1 MKSPI
6 RAVRDA
12 YASLSATTRERIL
25 AVVGLAFSAAILV
38 AVFWQLDGLDFTVLT
53 RTPRNP
59 IFWLCFV
66 ATYVLGPVMDWLIL
80 RRIWGIGIGAFPALL
95 RKQAANEVVLGY
107 SGDAQ
112 LYVWARRKLGPEGR
126 PFETL
131 RDVAVTSALAGNLV
145 TLAMMVLNAPIV
157 QGLAKGTLFTT
168 LLISTGTIVLS
179 SLAIFFLRRVVFAL
193 PPRLIAE
200 TLGIHTVRI
209 LLSLVL
215 TALLW
220 KLLLPVVPA
229 AALFLVGT
237 LRMMLSRLPF
247 VPAREALLAPLI
259 VALLGDSAGL
269 AGAVLFVATLML
281 AAHVVVGG
289 VAALADM
296 VTRSKPGL
304 PEPR

>member
-1 MKSPI
+1 MKSLVQ
-6 RAVRDA
+6 AVRTA
-12 YASLSATTRERIL
+12 YASLSTTTRERLL
-25 AVVGLAFSAAILV
+25 AIIGLAFSAAILI
-38 AVFWQLDGLDFTVLT
+38 AVFWQLDGIDFTVLT
-53 RTPRNP
+53 QTPTNP
-59 IFWLCFV
+59 LFWLVFV
-66 ATYVLGPVMDWLIL
+66 ATYVLSPFMDWLIL
-80 RRIWGIGIGAFPALL
+80 RRIWGLGAAAFPALL

-112 LYVWARRKLGPEGR
+112 LYVWARRTLGPEGR

-145 TLAMMVLNAPIV
+145 TLAMLVLNAPIV
-157 QGLAKGTLFTT
+157 QGLATGTLFTT
-168 LLISTGTIVLS
+168 LLISTATIVLS
-179 SLAIFFLRRVVFAL
+179 SLAIFFLRRFVFAL
-193 PPRLIAE
+193 PPRQLAMTI
-200 TLGIHTVRI
+200 GIHTARI

-220 KLLLPVVPA
+220 KLLLPSVSV

-237 LRMMLSRLPF
+237 LRMMMSRLPF

-259 VALLGDSAGL
+259 VALLGDAAGL

-289 VAALADM
+289 VSALADF
-296 VTRSKPGL
+296 VAR
-304 PEPR
+304 PRPRLA

>member
-1 MKSPI
+1 MTSPVTAA
-6 RAVRDA
+6 RTA
-12 YASLSATTRERIL
+12 YAALSATTRERLL
-25 AVVGLAFSAAILV
+25 ALLGLAFSAAILV
-38 AVFWQLDGLDFTVLT
+38 AVFYQLDGLDFTILT
-53 RTPRNP
+53 QAPTSPL
-59 IFWLCFV
+59 FWLCFA
-66 ATYVLGPVMDWLIL
+66 ATYALAPFMDWLIL
-80 RRIWGIGIGAFPALL
+80 RRIWGVGAGAFPALL

-112 LYVWARRKLGPEGR
+112 LYVWARRTLGAGGR

-145 TLAMMVLNAPIV
+145 TLAMLVLNAPIV
-157 QGLAKGTLFTT
+157 HGLAKGTLFTT
-168 LLISTGTIVLS
+168 LLISTATIVLS
-179 SLAIFFLRRVVFAL
+179 SLAIFFFRRMVFAL
-193 PPRLIAE
+193 PPRQLLM
-200 TLGIHTVRI
+200 TLGIHIVRI

-220 KLLLPVVPA
+220 KLLLPSVPA

-289 VAALADM
+289 ASALADM
-296 VTRSKPGL
+296 VARPKP
-304 PEPR
+304 RIA

>member
-1 MKSPI
+1 MKSPV
-6 RAVRDA
+6 RAVRTA
-12 YASLSATTRERIL
+12 YASLSTTTRERLL
-25 AVVGLAFSAAILV
+25 AIIGLAFSAAILI
-38 AVFWQLDGLDFTVLT
+38 AVFWQLDGIDFTVLT
-53 RTPRNP
+53 QTPTNP
-59 IFWLCFV
+59 LFWLVFV
-66 ATYVLGPVMDWLIL
+66 ATYVLSPFMDWLIL
-80 RRIWGIGIGAFPALL
+80 RRIWGLGAAAFPALL

-112 LYVWARRKLGPEGR
+112 LYVWARRTLGPEGR

-145 TLAMMVLNAPIV
+145 TLAMLVLNAPIV

-168 LLISTGTIVLS
+168 LLISTATIVLS
-179 SLAIFFLRRVVFAL
+179 SLAIFFLRRFVFAL
-193 PPRLIAE
+193 PPRQLAMTI
-200 TLGIHTVRI
+200 GIHTARI

-220 KLLLPVVPA
+220 KLLLPSVSV

-237 LRMMLSRLPF
+237 LRMMMSRLPF

-259 VALLGDSAGL
+259 VALLGEAAGL

-289 VAALADM
+289 VSALADF
-296 VTRSKPGL
+296 VAR
-304 PEPR
+304 PRPRLA

>member
-1 MKSPI
+1 MKSPVQ
-6 RAVRDA
+6 AVRTA
-12 YASLSATTRERIL
+12 YASLSETTRERLL
-25 AVVGLAFSAAILV
+25 AIIGLAFSATILI

-53 RTPRNP
+53 RTPRDP
-59 IFWLCFV
+59 LFWLVFV
-66 ATYVLGPVMDWLIL
+66 ATYVLGPVMDWIIL
-80 RRIWGIGIGAFPALL
+80 RRIWGLGLGAFPALL

-112 LYVWARRKLGPEGR
+112 LYVWARRTLGPEGR

-145 TLAMMVLNAPIV
+145 TLTMLVLNAPIV
-157 QGLAKGTLFTT
+157 QGLAKGTLFNT
-168 LLISTGTIVLS
+168 LLISTATIVLS
-179 SLAIFFLRRVVFAL
+179 SLAIFFFRRIVFAL
-193 PPRLIAE
+193 PPRQLAE
-200 TLGIHTVRI
+200 TIVIHTLRI

-220 KLLLPVVPA
+220 KLLLPSISI

-237 LRMMLSRLPF
+237 LRMMMSRLPF
-247 VPAREALLAPLI
+247 IPAREALLAPLI

-289 VAALADM
+289 ISSLADF
-296 VTRSKPGL
+296 VARSKPRL
-304 PEPR
+304 A

>member
-1 MKSPI
+1 MKSPVQ
-6 RAVRDA
+6 AVRSA
-12 YASLSATTRERIL
+12 YASLSPITRERLL
-25 AVVGLAFSAAILV
+25 AIVGLAFSAVILV

-53 RTPRNP
+53 QTPTNP
-59 IFWLCFV
+59 LFWLCFA
-66 ATYVLGPVMDWLIL
+66 ATYALAPFMDWLIL
-80 RRIWGIGIGAFPALL
+80 RRIWGVGAAAFPALL

-112 LYVWARRKLGPEGR
+112 LYVWARRTMGAAGR

-145 TLAMMVLNAPIV
+145 TLAMLVLHAPIV
-157 QGLAKGTLFTT
+157 HGLAKGTLFTT
-168 LLISTGTIVLS
+168 LLISTATIVLS
-179 SLAIFFLRRVVFAL
+179 SMAIFFFRRVVFAL
-193 PPRLIAE
+193 PPRQLAATI
-200 TLGIHTVRI
+200 GIHIARI
-209 LLSLVL
+209 LLSLLL

-220 KLLLPVVPA
+220 KLLLPAVPT

-259 VALLGDSAGL
+259 VALLGDAAGL

-289 VAALADM
+289 ASALADM
-296 VTRSKPGL
+296 FARSR
-304 PEPR
+304 PRLA

>member
-1 MKSPI
+1 MISPV
-6 RAVRDA
+6 RAVRSA
-12 YASLSATTRERIL
+12 YGSLSPSTRERLL
-25 AVVGLAFSAAILV
+25 AAVGLAFSAAILV
-38 AVFWQLDGLDFTVLT
+38 AVFWQLDGLDFSVLT
-53 RTPRNP
+53 QAPTSPL
-59 IFWLCFV
+59 FWLCFV
-66 ATYVLGPVMDWLIL
+66 ATYALAPFMDWLIL
-80 RRIWGIGIGAFPALL
+80 RRIWGIGIAAFPALL

-112 LYVWARRKLGPEGR
+112 LYVWARRTLGPDGR

-145 TLAMMVLNAPIV
+145 TLAMLVLHAPLV
-157 QGLAKGTLFTT
+157 HGLAKGALFNT

-179 SLAIFFLRRVVFAL
+179 SLAIFFFRRVVFAL
-193 PPRLIAE
+193 PPRQLVM
-200 TLGIHTVRI
+200 TMVIHTARI

-220 KLLLPVVPA
+220 KLLLPSVPT

-247 VPAREALLAPLI
+247 IPAREALLAPLI

-289 VAALADM
+289 ASALADM
-296 VTRSKPGL
+296 VTRPKRRL
-304 PEPR
+304 A

>member
-1 MKSPI
+1 MKSPVQ
-6 RAVRDA
+6 AVRAA
-12 YASLSATTRERIL
+12 YASLSTTTRERLL
-25 AVVGLAFSAAILV
+25 AIIGLAFSAIILA

-53 RTPRNP
+53 QTPTNP
-59 IFWLCFV
+59 LFWLCFV
-66 ATYVLGPVMDWLIL
+66 ATYVLSPFMDWLIL
-80 RRIWGIGIGAFPALL
+80 RRIWGLGAAAFPALL

-112 LYVWARRKLGPEGR
+112 LYVWARRTLGPEGR

-145 TLAMMVLNAPIV
+145 TLAMLVLNAPIV
-157 QGLAKGTLFTT
+157 QGLAQGTLFTT
-168 LLISTGTIVLS
+168 LLISTATIVLS
-179 SLAIFFLRRVVFAL
+179 SLAIFLFRRFVFAL
-193 PPRLIAE
+193 PPRQLAVTI
-200 TLGIHTVRI
+200 GIHTARI

-220 KLLLPVVPA
+220 KLLLPSISV

-237 LRMMLSRLPF
+237 LRMMMSRLPF

-281 AAHVVVGG
+281 ATHVVVGG
-289 VAALADM
+289 VSALADF
-296 VTRSKPGL
+296 VAR
-304 PEPR
+304 PRARLA

>member
-1 MKSPI
+1 MKSPVQ
-6 RAVRDA
+6 AVRTA
-12 YASLSATTRERIL
+12 YAALSETTRERLL
-25 AVVGLAFSAAILV
+25 AIIGLAFSATILI
-38 AVFWQLDGLDFTVLT
+38 AVFWQLDGIDFTVLT
-53 RTPRNP
+53 RTPRDP
-59 IFWLCFV
+59 LFWLVFV
-66 ATYVLGPVMDWLIL
+66 ATYVLGPVMDWIIL
-80 RRIWGIGIGAFPALL
+80 RRIWGLGLGAFPALL

-112 LYVWARRKLGPEGR
+112 LYVWARRTLGPEGR

-131 RDVAVTSALAGNLV
+131 RDVAITSALAGNLV
-145 TLAMMVLNAPIV
+145 TLAMLVLNAPIV
-157 QGLAKGTLFTT
+157 QGLAKGTLFNT
-168 LLISTGTIVLS
+168 LLISTATIVLS
-179 SLAIFFLRRVVFAL
+179 SLAIFFFRRIVFAL
-193 PPRLIAE
+193 PPRQLMMTI
-200 TLGIHTVRI
+200 IVHTIRI

-220 KLLLPVVPA
+220 KLLLPSISI

-237 LRMMLSRLPF
+237 LRMMMSRLPF

-289 VAALADM
+289 VSSLADFI
-296 VTRSKPGL
+296 TRSKPRL
-304 PEPR
+304 A

>member
-1 MKSPI
+1 MKSSMQ
-6 RAVRDA
+6 AVRTA
-12 YASLSATTRERIL
+12 YASLSETTRERLL
-25 AVVGLAFSAAILV
+25 AIIGLGFSATILI

-53 RTPRNP
+53 RTPRDP
-59 IFWLCFV
+59 LFWLVFV
-66 ATYVLGPVMDWLIL
+66 ATYVLGPVMDWIIL
-80 RRIWGIGIGAFPALL
+80 RRIWGLGLGAFPALL

-112 LYVWARRKLGPEGR
+112 LYVWARRTLGPEGR

-145 TLAMMVLNAPIV
+145 TLAMLVLNAPIV
-157 QGLAKGTLFTT
+157 QGLAKGTLFNT
-168 LLISTGTIVLS
+168 LLISTATIVLS
-179 SLAIFFLRRVVFAL
+179 SLAIFFFRRIVFAL
-193 PPRLIAE
+193 PPRQLAMTI
-200 TLGIHTVRI
+200 IVHTIRI

-220 KLLLPVVPA
+220 KLLLPSVSMT
-229 AALFLVGT
+229 ALFLVGT
-237 LRMMLSRLPF
+237 LRMMMSRLPF

-289 VAALADM
+289 LSSLADFIA
-296 VTRSKPGL
+296 RSKPRL
-304 PEPR
+304 A

>member
-1 MKSPI
+1 M
-6 RAVRDA
+6 
-12 YASLSATTRERIL
+12 L
-25 AVVGLAFSAAILV
+25 AIVGLAFSAVILV

-53 RTPRNP
+53 QTPTNP
-59 IFWLCFV
+59 LFWLCFA
-66 ATYVLGPVMDWLIL
+66 ATYALAPFMDWLIL
-80 RRIWGIGIGAFPALL
+80 RRIWGVGAAAFPALL

-112 LYVWARRKLGPEGR
+112 LYVWARRTMGAAGR

-145 TLAMMVLNAPIV
+145 TLAMLVLHAPIV
-157 QGLAKGTLFTT
+157 HGLAKGTLFTT
-168 LLISTGTIVLS
+168 LLISTATIVLS
-179 SLAIFFLRRVVFAL
+179 SMAIFFFRRVVFAL
-193 PPRLIAE
+193 PPRQLAATI
-200 TLGIHTVRI
+200 GIHIARI
-209 LLSLVL
+209 LLSLLL

-220 KLLLPVVPA
+220 KLLLPAVPT

-259 VALLGDSAGL
+259 VALLGDAAGL

-289 VAALADM
+289 ASALADM
-296 VTRSKPGL
+296 FARSR
-304 PEPR
+304 PRLA

>member
-1 MKSPI
+1 
-6 RAVRDA
+6 
-12 YASLSATTRERIL
+12 
-25 AVVGLAFSAAILV
+25 
-38 AVFWQLDGLDFTVLT
+38 VLT
-53 RTPRNP
+53 QTPTNP
-59 IFWLCFV
+59 LFWLVFV
-66 ATYVLGPVMDWLIL
+66 ATYVLSPFMDWLIL
-80 RRIWGIGIGAFPALL
+80 RRIWGLGAAAFPALL

-112 LYVWARRKLGPEGR
+112 LYVWARRTLGPEGR

-145 TLAMMVLNAPIV
+145 TLAMLVLNAPIV

-168 LLISTGTIVLS
+168 LLISTATIVLS
-179 SLAIFFLRRVVFAL
+179 SLAIFFLRRFVFAL
-193 PPRLIAE
+193 PPRQLAMTI
-200 TLGIHTVRI
+200 GIHTARI

-220 KLLLPVVPA
+220 KLLLPSVSV

-237 LRMMLSRLPF
+237 LRMMMSRLPF

-259 VALLGDSAGL
+259 VALLGDAAGL

-289 VAALADM
+289 VSALADF
-296 VTRSKPGL
+296 VAR
-304 PEPR
+304 PRPRLA

>member
-1 MKSPI
+1 MTSPLQ
-6 RAVRDA
+6 AVRTA
-12 YASLSATTRERIL
+12 YASLSESTRERLL
-25 AVVGLAFSAAILV
+25 AIIGLAFSATILI

-53 RTPRNP
+53 RTPRDP
-59 IFWLCFV
+59 LFWLVFV
-66 ATYVLGPVMDWLIL
+66 ATYVLGPVMDWIIL
-80 RRIWGIGIGAFPALL
+80 RRIWGVGLGAFPALL

-112 LYVWARRKLGPEGR
+112 LYVWARRTLGPEGR

-145 TLAMMVLNAPIV
+145 TLTMLVLNAPIV
-157 QGLAKGTLFTT
+157 QGLAKGTLFNT
-168 LLISTGTIVLS
+168 LLISTATIVLS
-179 SLAIFFLRRVVFAL
+179 SLAIFFFRRIVFAL
-193 PPRLIAE
+193 PPRQLAE
-200 TLGIHTVRI
+200 TIVIHTLRI

-220 KLLLPVVPA
+220 KLLLPSISI

-237 LRMMLSRLPF
+237 LRMMMSRLPF
-247 VPAREALLAPLI
+247 IPAREALLAPLI

-289 VAALADM
+289 VSSLADF
-296 VTRSKPGL
+296 VARSKPRL
-304 PEPR
+304 A

>member
-1 MKSPI
+1 MKSPLQ
-6 RAVRDA
+6 AVRTA
-12 YASLSATTRERIL
+12 YASLSDTTRERLL
-25 AVVGLAFSAAILV
+25 AIIGLAFSATILI

-53 RTPRNP
+53 RTPRDP
-59 IFWLCFV
+59 LFWLVFV
-66 ATYVLGPVMDWLIL
+66 ATYVLGPVMDWIIL
-80 RRIWGIGIGAFPALL
+80 RRIWGLGLGAFPALL

-112 LYVWARRKLGPEGR
+112 LYVWARRTLGPEGR

-145 TLAMMVLNAPIV
+145 TLTMLVLNAPIV
-157 QGLAKGTLFTT
+157 QGLAKGTLFNT
-168 LLISTGTIVLS
+168 LLISTATIVLS
-179 SLAIFFLRRVVFAL
+179 SLAIFFFRRIVFAL
-193 PPRLIAE
+193 PPRQLAE
-200 TLGIHTVRI
+200 TIVIHTLRI

-220 KLLLPVVPA
+220 KLLLPSISI

-237 LRMMLSRLPF
+237 LRMMMSRLPF
-247 VPAREALLAPLI
+247 IPAREALLAPLI

-289 VAALADM
+289 ISSLADF
-296 VTRSKPGL
+296 VARSKPRL
-304 PEPR
+304 A

>member
-1 MKSPI
+1 MISPVQAA
-6 RAVRDA
+6 RNA
-12 YASLSATTRERIL
+12 YASLSPSTRERLL
-25 AVVGLAFSAAILV
+25 AIIGLAFSAVILV
-38 AVFWQLDGLDFTVLT
+38 AVFWQLDGLDLTVLT
-53 RTPRNP
+53 QTPTNP
-59 IFWLCFV
+59 LFWLCFA
-66 ATYVLGPVMDWLIL
+66 ATYALAPFMDWLIL
-80 RRIWGIGIGAFPALL
+80 RRIWGVGAAAFPALL

-112 LYVWARRKLGPEGR
+112 LYVWARRTLGAGGR

-145 TLAMMVLNAPIV
+145 TLAMLVLHAPIV
-157 QGLAKGTLFTT
+157 HGLAKGTLFTT

-179 SLAIFFLRRVVFAL
+179 SLAIFFFRRMVFAL
-193 PPRLIAE
+193 PPRQLMVTI
-200 TLGIHTVRI
+200 GIHIARI
-209 LLSLVL
+209 LLSLGL

-220 KLLLPVVPA
+220 KLLLPAVPT

-259 VALLGDSAGL
+259 VALLGDAAGL

-289 VAALADM
+289 ASALADM
-296 VTRSKPGL
+296 IAR
-304 PEPR
+304 PRPRLA

>member
-1 MKSPI
+1 MKSLVQ
-6 RAVRDA
+6 AVRTA
-12 YASLSATTRERIL
+12 YASLSTTTRERML
-25 AVVGLAFSAAILV
+25 AIIGLAFSAAILI
-38 AVFWQLDGLDFTVLT
+38 AVFWQLDGIDFTVLT
-53 RTPRNP
+53 QTPTNP
-59 IFWLCFV
+59 LFWLVFV
-66 ATYVLGPVMDWLIL
+66 ATYVLSPFMDWLIL
-80 RRIWGIGIGAFPALL
+80 RRIWGLGAAAFPALL

-112 LYVWARRKLGPEGR
+112 LYVWARRTLGPEGR

-145 TLAMMVLNAPIV
+145 TLAMLVLNAPIV
-157 QGLAKGTLFTT
+157 QGLATGTLFTT
-168 LLISTGTIVLS
+168 LLISTATIVLS
-179 SLAIFFLRRVVFAL
+179 SLAIFFLRRFVFAL
-193 PPRLIAE
+193 PPRQLAMTI
-200 TLGIHTVRI
+200 GIHTARI

-220 KLLLPVVPA
+220 KLLLPSVSV

-237 LRMMLSRLPF
+237 LRMMMSRLPF

-259 VALLGDSAGL
+259 VALLGDAAGL

-289 VAALADM
+289 VSALADF
-296 VTRSKPGL
+296 VAR
-304 PEPR
+304 PRPRLA